1 MFITTWRRSEPVNP
15 SSLAVFYWDVR
26 RSEVLTGWQRRPCSG
41 CAALAQG
48 RGAGTYR
55 RATRSPMQRWSHRW
69 NSWGWCCPGAGK
81 TPGNP
86 KDIGGISVNPYLCI
100 LMNCINDAINAWFSQ
115 LLYLLDAHRLSD
127 VELPL
132 ALERVQVPELGR
144 VTWRGDGV
152 AAGTVDRNRRDRS
165 LMAAHPTDQLL
176 GVWG

>member
-1 MFITTWRRSEPVNP
+1 MFIPTWRRSEPVNP

-86 KDIGGISVNPYLCI
+86 KDVGGISVNPYLCI
-100 LMNCINDAINAWFSQ
+100 PMNCIKDAINCLIQ
-115 LLYLLDAHRLSD
+115 
-127 VELPL
+127 PIT
-132 ALERVQVPELGR
+132 VPSGCPQT
-144 VTWRGDGV
+144 VGCW
-152 AAGTVDRNRRDRS
+152 ASSCAGTCPGPRAGPCHMTWWWRSGRNRG
-165 LMAAHPTDQLL
+165 QK
-176 GVWG
+176 